1 MSKFGKFLHLIRIRT
16 KCSHLVNLVGI
27 SYVYLLDIEKGA
39 RPVPSNNVLVALA
52 ENLPFEE
59 GEKEVFFDLA
69 AAEKQ
74 EIPIDI
80 AAFLT
85 QNKQL
90 LAFIREV
97 NKASLN
103 EDKIKSLIEFARLKM
118 LEEQIWKN

>member
-1 MSKFGKFLHLIRIRT
+1 MSKFGEFLHSIRIRT

-59 GEKEVFFDLA
+59 GEKEAFFDLA

-85 QNKQL
+85 ENKQL
-90 LAFIREV
+90 LTFIREV

-103 EDKIKSLIEFARLKM
+103 EDKIESLIEFARLKL
-118 LEEQIWKN
+118 LEEQI

>member
-118 LEEQIWKN
+118 LEEQI